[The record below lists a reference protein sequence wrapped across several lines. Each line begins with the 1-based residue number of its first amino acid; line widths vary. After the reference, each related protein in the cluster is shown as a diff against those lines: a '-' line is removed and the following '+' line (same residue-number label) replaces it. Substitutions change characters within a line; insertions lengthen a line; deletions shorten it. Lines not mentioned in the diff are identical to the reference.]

1 MNAAVMIVTP
11 RMSPAASGCR
21 ATDSVALAAMR
32 PMPKPAP
39 SVAMP
44 APIPAPANA
53 HW

>member
-1 MNAAVMIVTP
+1 MIVKP
-11 RMSPAASGCR
+11 RMSPAASDWR